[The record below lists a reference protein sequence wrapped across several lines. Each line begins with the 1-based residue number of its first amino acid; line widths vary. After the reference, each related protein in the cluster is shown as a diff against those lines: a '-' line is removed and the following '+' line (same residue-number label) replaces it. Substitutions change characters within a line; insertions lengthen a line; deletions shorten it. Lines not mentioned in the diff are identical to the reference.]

1 MLFFQ
6 EADTDKS
13 GGLDLKEFSALFKE
27 LATRPEIVSLFTKYA
42 SSRDFMT
49 VEDLRNFMIGEQ
61 HAAPSVQMCEGFIE
75 TYEPIEEVKSR
86 KQMSVD
92 GAFPILC
99 LINHSI
105 VLFCSALCYICL

>member
-1 MLFFQ
+1 
-6 EADTDKS
+6 
-13 GGLDLKEFSALFKE
+13 
-27 LATRPEIVSLFTKYA
+27 
-42 SSRDFMT
+42 MT

-75 TYEPIEEVKSR
+75 TYEPIEEAKSR

-99 LINHSI
+99 LII
-105 VLFCSALCYICL
+105 LLFCSA